1 MRLLPILACVG
12 ALVAAS
18 AFAATTPSTS
28 SAPVTATA
36 PSNANA
42 ASPSTGSS
50 TAKHTTKECEKQA
63 TEKKLTGDA
72 KKSFVKDCKAGK
84 Q

>member
-12 ALVAAS
+12 ALVAGS
-18 AFAATTPSTS
+18 AFAATSPS

-36 PSNANA
+36 PANANA
-42 ASPSTGSS
+42 ASPSTESNA
-50 TAKHTTKECEKQA
+50 AKHTAKECEKQA
-63 TEKKLTGDA
+63 TEKKLAGDA
-72 KKSFVKDCKAGK
+72 KKSFMKDCKAGK